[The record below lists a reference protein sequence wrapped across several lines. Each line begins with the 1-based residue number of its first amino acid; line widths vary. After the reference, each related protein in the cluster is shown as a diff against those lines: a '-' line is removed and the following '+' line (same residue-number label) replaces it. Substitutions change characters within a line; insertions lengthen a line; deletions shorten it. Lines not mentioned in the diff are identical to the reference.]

1 MLLLQESHHPWDS
14 LTGYVCSIPPSG
26 RSWNALCE
34 PEISENH
41 RKIRME
47 VLNLFPVLKELM
59 NHTWSIFERYL
70 SGLLL
75 KISNDAGAMHSSSN
89 LVAAILNTNV
99 YRWAFLL
106 IFKTMMS
113 SPSCWEH
120 AEQIIS
126 SLSAAALMVL
136 MNAILSLP
144 NVLFFIL
151 KNTD

>member
-1 MLLLQESHHPWDS
+1 
-14 LTGYVCSIPPSG
+14 
-26 RSWNALCE
+26 
-34 PEISENH
+34 
-41 RKIRME
+41 
-47 VLNLFPVLKELM
+47 
-59 NHTWSIFERYL
+59 
-70 SGLLL
+70 
-75 KISNDAGAMHSSSN
+75 
-89 LVAAILNTNV
+89 
-99 YRWAFLL
+99 
-106 IFKTMMS
+106 MMS